1 MAHVWME
8 VTFVALFSQPT
19 ASRYRSADLRFKT
32 RMAQRSVNVNFPVAS
47 TEKSLHCPTMTAALP
62 SPKWPRSKRFAAASQ
77 SGTAAAWTANGLA
90 RQTAKSSPRT
100 GPAAAKT
107 LLPLK
112 NHNFL
117 VIFGNLIE
125 ELFGIEI
132 LNIRLQKRF
141 FQIVRSRAGHRVP
154 ILRAGMRK
162 STEIVFHFHI
172 FGQLLDL
179 DFRRQLPGAGA
190 HALFRVVEFH
200 RGMPRH
206 GLKQRALILIVHPRI
221 QQ

>member
-62 SPKWPRSKRFAAASQ
+62 SPKWPRSTWFAAESQ
-77 SGTAAAWTANGLA
+77 SGTEAAWTANGLD
-90 RQTAKSSPRT
+90 RHKTKSRPRT
-100 GPAAAKT
+100 GPATAKS

-117 VIFGNLIE
+117 VIFGNLVE

-132 LNIRLQKRF
+132 FNIRLQKRL
-141 FQIVRSRAGHRVP
+141 FQVVRSRA
-154 ILRAGMRK
+154 
-162 STEIVFHFHI
+162 
-172 FGQLLDL
+172 
-179 DFRRQLPGAGA
+179 
-190 HALFRVVEFH
+190 
-200 RGMPRH
+200 
-206 GLKQRALILIVHPRI
+206 
-221 QQ
+221 